1 MELQLL
7 LNTIRNMV
15 KIGTNIEAKETQ
27 KGTRTLTGIMIG
39 DKNNVFTPVVYMEYY
54 EDLFQEKG
62 YEAVA
67 REMIKIC
74 QNTEVLHVNLNEI
87 TSLDYAKNN
96 LMLCIAPARTNN
108 GNVSFPYLDLELYF
122 RVTIDGGTYT
132 VTELM
137 MGSWGITKEE
147 LLEIATNNSTY
158 TVKSMED
165 ILKELVEDSYDDFL
179 EVPQEYRQTVIT
191 NELQNYGASA
201 LYNKTLLKEIAD
213 KFNDDL
219 CIMPSSIHEIIVIP
233 MNVIP
238 SKENVDSMIKEI
250 NELEVRPEKRLSD
263 HAYVF
268 HRDTME
274 IEW

>member
-1 MELQLL
+1 
-7 LNTIRNMV
+7 
-15 KIGTNIEAKETQ
+15 
-27 KGTRTLTGIMIG
+27 MI
-39 DKNNVFTPVVYMEYY
+39 
-54 EDLFQEKG
+54 Q
-62 YEAVA
+62 
-67 REMIKIC
+67 IC
-74 QNTEVLHVNLNEI
+74 QDAEVPDVNLIEI

-108 GNVSFPYLDLELYF
+108 RNASIPYLDLELYF
-122 RVTIDGGTYT
+122 RVTIEGGTYT

-137 MGSWGITKEE
+137 MNSWGITKEK

-165 ILKELVEDSYDDFL
+165 ILKELAEYAYDDFL

-213 KFNDDL
+213 KHNDDL

-233 MNVIP
+233 MSIVP
-238 SKENVDSMIKEI
+238 SKENVDSMIREV
-250 NELEVRPEKRLSD
+250 NEFEVRLEERLSD

-268 HRDTME
+268 RRDTME

>member
-1 MELQLL
+1 
-7 LNTIRNMV
+7 
-15 KIGTNIEAKETQ
+15 
-27 KGTRTLTGIMIG
+27 
-39 DKNNVFTPVVYMEYY
+39 
-54 EDLFQEKG
+54 
-62 YEAVA
+62 
-67 REMIKIC
+67 
-74 QNTEVLHVNLNEI
+74 
-87 TSLDYAKNN
+87 
-96 LMLCIAPARTNN
+96 
-108 GNVSFPYLDLELYF
+108 
-122 RVTIDGGTYT
+122 
-132 VTELM
+132 

-250 NELEVRPEKRLSD
+250 NELEVRPEERLSD

-268 HRDTME
+268 RRDTME